1 MPANRWTRYALPA
14 ALVLLAVSGCAFDG
28 ARSTLDPVAYVARE
42 QMELFTFTF
51 RLSLFVMAIV
61 VGVLTYAL
69 IRYRHG
75 GKDEIP
81 NQTHGSVPLEVTW
94 TLIPVIIVVLIAVPT
109 VRTIFETEQRVE
121 PTTEDLVV
129 NVRGY
134 QWWWAFEYP
143 EYGIVTANELH
154 VPRGRRVVLNLTSM
168 DVLHSFWVPKLAGK
182 RDLIPNQDNQL
193 WFTTDEDTPTGI
205 YLGHCAELCLGAHAY
220 MRMRVMVDEPQEFER
235 WAESFQEEGEQ
246 QVQASGTLD
255 VGGVTGSVDEGRV
268 LFGQKGCAGCHTIE
282 GYYPGVTI
290 GDPDFPNLTNFGQRT
305 TIAAGVLENTPEN
318 LARWLRDPQ
327 EVKPT
332 NYMPTLWSE
341 DDPLREEQIADLVAY
356 LLSLG
361 ADGEEQAQA
370 SVAGGN

>member
-1 MPANRWTRYALPA
+1 MPANRWTRYALPT

-28 ARSTLDPVAYVARE
+28 PRSTLDPVAYVARE

-51 RLSLFVMAIV
+51 QLSLFVMAIV
-61 VGVLTYAL
+61 VGVLAYAL
-69 IRYRHG
+69 IRYRHA
-75 GKDEIP
+75 GKKELP

-121 PTTEDLVV
+121 PTSEDLIV

-220 MRMRVMVDEPQEFER
+220 MRMRVMVDEPQEFEG
-235 WAESFQEEGEQ
+235 WVESFQDEGAQ

-370 SVAGGN
+370 SVVGGN